1 MNAEYTTSLLYPGNP
16 YVEALPPMLAG
27 QELIRALASVPP
39 YSTSDRDRST
49 GERLQLLS
57 ALYEFYQPLTMTLDL
72 YCEVYNAMQHCY
84 GQYTPQQEAAA
95 LQQGYAAIQGKAV
108 AASIGGGNSFRCWC
122 VRVGQVNSIAASAIP
137 ISANHP
143 PRTLQSANALL
154 PANPLPGRTD
164 PARRLG
170 QGNDTGHIFAAGHA
184 VRNELPTLR
193 TGAQVDP

>member
-27 QELIRALASVPP
+27 QELIRALASVPL

-84 GQYTPQQEAAA
+84 GQYTPQRETAA
-95 LQQGYAAIQGKAV
+95 LQRATPLCRARLLPHLLVAAILFRLLVCPGWASQRHCSGFYLYFRKSFTTSATTGKCFAV
-108 AASIGGGNSFRCWC
+108 SKF
-122 VRVGQVNSIAASAIP
+122 P
-137 ISANHP
+137 IWSYR
-143 PRTLQSANALL
+143 PRTTALS
-154 PANPLPGRTD
+154 R
-164 PARRLG
+164 
-170 QGNDTGHIFAAGHA
+170 Q
-184 VRNELPTLR
+184 
-193 TGAQVDP
+193 

>member
-84 GQYTPQQEAAA
+84 GQYTPC
-95 LQQGYAAIQGKAV
+95 LLYT
-108 AASIGGGNSFRCWC
+108 SPS
-122 VRVGQVNSIAASAIP
+122 
-137 ISANHP
+137 
-143 PRTLQSANALL
+143 PR
-154 PANPLPGRTD
+154 
-164 PARRLG
+164 
-170 QGNDTGHIFAAGHA
+170 DT
-184 VRNELPTLR
+184 R
-193 TGAQVDP
+193 

>member
-27 QELIRALASVPP
+27 QELIRALASVPL

-84 GQYTPQQEAAA
+84 GQI
-95 LQQGYAAIQGKAV
+95 GR
-108 AASIGGGNSFRCWC
+108 ASCRE
-122 VRVGQVNSIAASAIP
+122 RV
-137 ISANHP
+137 
-143 PRTLQSANALL
+143 
-154 PANPLPGRTD
+154 
-164 PARRLG
+164 
-170 QGNDTGHIFAAGHA
+170 
-184 VRNELPTLR
+184 
-193 TGAQVDP
+193 